1 MSRARRL
8 DLALVALLA
17 PLWLLCVFLHVRLVW
32 NDRLAWVPIHVTPAA
47 DGPPTVVDFW
57 PNSSPQGVGLE
68 LGDKLLSLAG
78 TDLRGVGRVRLLA
91 LAYGG
96 ADAVLRVPLRIERGG
111 VEQDASLQLRRVAF
125 PWRTVP
131 LVVGLG
137 LMGLLLPL
145 RGSGAR
151 AARAWA
157 LAGVSYSLHWSLLFG
172 PPAWQTNLGLPLF
185 LAGAAVFPPLLLRA
199 CLLTPDPAVPR
210 GRIATAWTW
219 VLAVNGVGTASWV
232 LGVPF
237 SGDLGLRIIFS
248 VNFILAV
255 GAITILALNYRKADA
270 IGRRQLKWVLFGV
283 YIGAAPVLFSAAL
296 GAIDPSFWWLYELS
310 LVFTALTPFCIFI
323 AFVRFN
329 FLDIDRLLSATAA
342 YSLLSVVLLSVLFA
356 VVPILAELVSHSIE
370 IEKRTVQ
377 TMMWVAVAG
386 VLVPSERFVR
396 PPIERIFFRERQSLE
411 AGAKQLRAEL
421 ARVTDPGS
429 LFETLGRRLAE
440 LLRLDT
446 CVVYGHAGAA
456 YAPLYARGSAVPPGF
471 DAKGPLVELLEAQA
485 TPVDGAQWRRWARR
499 GAIKGADRA
508 ALVSLGPDVLLP
520 IHREDQLTAFVCL
533 GHKQSGDIFTQTDLT
548 LLASLADRASL
559 ALLRFDTDAIERSER
574 ELHDTLRSYVPGAV
588 VDELARGVTPAPGER
603 EVTVLFVDVRGYTS
617 FSERRRPEEIFE
629 VVNSYTTAVSGVVR
643 RHGGAV
649 VEFHGDGLMAVFG
662 APQALENKERSAIA
676 ASRDILETVAGLDLG
691 TKYGLPRLECGVGIA
706 TGDAYVGDIQAVDR
720 RIWGV
725 IGNTTNL
732 AARLQNL
739 TKDLEATIVIDGT
752 THERAGDSVLDFA
765 RNADVRVRGRSE
777 AMQVYA
783 LPRLEQPAVAA

>member
-8 DLALVALLA
+8 DLALVALLT

-32 NDRLAWVPIHVTPAA
+32 NDRLAWVPIHVTPLA
-47 DGPPTVVDFW
+47 DGPPTVADLW
-57 PNSSPQGVGLE
+57 PSSSPQDVGLE
-68 LGDKLLSLAG
+68 PGDRLLSLAG
-78 TDLRGVGRVRLLA
+78 TDLRGVGRLRLLA
-91 LAYGG
+91 LAHGG
-96 ADAVLRVPLRIERGG
+96 ADEALRVPLRIERGG
-111 VEQDASLQLRRVAF
+111 VEQDATLQLRRVAF

-172 PPAWQTNLGLPLF
+172 PPAWQTYLGMPLF

-199 CLLTPDPAVPR
+199 CLLTPDPVVPR
-210 GRIATAWTW
+210 GRVMTAWTW
-219 VLAVNGVGTASWV
+219 GLAINGVGTASWV

-237 SGDLGLRIIFS
+237 SGDLGLRVIFS

-255 GAITILALNYRKADA
+255 GAIAILARNYRSADA
-270 IGRRQLKWVLFGV
+270 IGRRQVKWVLFGV
-283 YIGAAPVLFSAAL
+283 YVGAAPVLFAAAL
-296 GAIDPSFWWLYELS
+296 GAIDPGFWWLYELS

-342 YSLLSVVLLSVLFA
+342 YSLLSVVILSVLFS
-356 VVPILAELVSHSIE
+356 VVPILAELLSRSID
-370 IEKRTVQ
+370 IEQRTVQ
-377 TMMWVAVAG
+377 TMMSVAVAA

-396 PPIERIFFRERQSLE
+396 PPIERLFFRERQALE
-411 AGAKQLRAEL
+411 AGAKALRAEL
-421 ARVTDPGS
+421 ARVTAPGP
-429 LFETLGRRLAE
+429 LFETLGQRLAE
-440 LLRLDT
+440 FLRLET

-456 YAPLYARGSAVPPGF
+456 YAPLFARGSAVPPGF
-471 DAKGPLVELLEAQA
+471 DAKGHLVELLAEQA
-485 TPVDGAQWRRWARR
+485 APVAGAQWRRWARR
-499 GAIKGADRA
+499 GAIEGADRA

-533 GHKQSGDIFTQTDLT
+533 GQKQSGDIFTQTDLT

-559 ALLRFDTDAIERSER
+559 ALLRFDSDAIERSER
-574 ELHDTLRSYVPGAV
+574 ELHATLRSYVPGAV
-588 VDELARGVTPAPGER
+588 VDELARGATMAPGER

-629 VVNSYTTAVSGVVR
+629 VVNTYTTAVSSVVR

-662 APQALENKERSAIA
+662 APLDLGNKELSAISA
-676 ASRDILETVAGLDLG
+676 ARDILGTVAGLELG
-691 TKYGLPRLECGVGIA
+691 TKYGLPPLECGVGIA

-732 AARLQNL
+732 AARLQSL

-752 THERAGDSVLDFA
+752 TRVRAGAPAFDFA
-765 RNADVRVRGRSE
+765 RHADVRVRGRSD

-783 LPRLEQPAVAA
+783 LARLEQAAVAA